1 MAEEIPQS
9 SQAHA
14 GQAYRPDSAPSHWPG
29 NTVAAKWY
37 AVYTLAHHERRVSE
51 RCAQREVESF
61 LPLYKTRRK
70 WKNRCTVDLEL
81 PLFPNYFFVRIP
93 LRNRVQVLQLPGV
106 VSIVSSSG
114 QPLPLPDDYI
124 SALRDGLRLHKIEP
138 RPSVEPGERV
148 RITTGPLAGAE
159 GTLERHKNGF
169 RVLLTLEMLARSISV
184 EVGADEIELCHG
196 RGRWDLT
203 EAASEF
209 SLANRTTANSGP
221 IPARSE

>member
-1 MAEEIPQS
+1 MAEEIPQL

-14 GQAYRPDSAPSHWPG
+14 GEAYLPDRAPSHWPG
-29 NTVAAKWY
+29 STAAAKWY
-37 AVYTLAHHERRVSE
+37 AVFTLAHHERRVSE
-51 RCAQREVESF
+51 RCTQREVESF

-93 LRNRVQVLQLPGV
+93 PRNRVQVLQLPGV

-138 RPSVEPGERV
+138 RPSVEPGEKV

-159 GTLERHKNGF
+159 GMLERHKNGF

-184 EVGADEIELCHG
+184 EVGADEIELCRERSG
-196 RGRWDLT
+196 FNLP
-203 EAASEF
+203 EAAPVTT
-209 SLANRTTANSGP
+209 LANRTAYAGP
-221 IPARSE
+221 IPGRSA